1 MPFQNIFMKQT
12 LCSLLSLVLVIFLMS
27 SCYRGPEDLPKL
39 KKKFQSQINQ
49 FEKQKENT
57 DDKVEVAVEK
67 LTSFQQAIKD
77 AENADAEFKKVYNQ
91 WHKVNK
97 EVKDLNKEYERLKND
112 ADNLFN
118 AMENQ
123 TNSLGDATTR
133 NELNGA
139 IAKTRGSYNTTLKNT
154 EKAVSSLNSLHGEAL
169 EIIKALEVAVAVGEI
184 ANINTGLKNIES
196 RVDAIMGELNITI
209 SQSKE
214 LYETRIGAF

>member
-1 MPFQNIFMKQT
+1 MKSFFWIN
-12 LCSLLSLVLVIFLMS
+12 SLFVVILMS

-39 KKKFQSQINQ
+39 KKKFRSQINQ

-57 DDKVEVAVEK
+57 DDKVETAVEK

-97 EVKDLNKEYERLKND
+97 EVEDLNKEYQRLKDD

-118 AMENQ
+118 AMEKQ
-123 TNSLGDATTR
+123 TNSLTDATTKS
-133 NELNGA
+133 ELNNA
-139 IAKTRGSYNTTLKNT
+139 IGKTRGSYNNTLQNT
-154 EKAVSSLNSLHGEAL
+154 EKAVNSLNSLHGEAL

-196 RVDAIMGELNITI
+196 RVDAIMEELNITI
-209 SQSKE
+209 VESKD
-214 LYETRIGAF
+214 LYEKRIGAF

>member
-1 MPFQNIFMKQT
+1 MWLQSIFMKT
-12 LCSLLSLVLVIFLMS
+12 VFSLSSIVFIFFLS

-67 LTSFQQAIKD
+67 LTTFQQAIKD
-77 AENADAEFKKVYNQ
+77 AENTDAEFKKVYNQ
-91 WHKVNK
+91 WHRVNK
-97 EVKDLNKEYERLKND
+97 EVDDLNKEYERLKGD

-118 AMENQ
+118 AMEKQ
-123 TNSLGDATTR
+123 TESLSDATTR

-139 IAKTRGSYNTTLKNT
+139 IAKTRGSYNKTLVNT
-154 EKAVSSLNSLHGEAL
+154 EKAVNSLNSLHVEAL

-184 ANINTGLKNIES
+184 TNINDGLKNIES
-196 RVDAIMGELNITI
+196 RVDAIMDELNISI
-209 SQSKE
+209 AQSKE
-214 LYETRIGAF
+214 LYEKRIGAF

>member
-1 MPFQNIFMKQT
+1 MKT
-12 LCSLLSLVLVIFLMS
+12 FINLSILSIIVLVS

-39 KKKFQSQINQ
+39 KKKFRSQINQ

-67 LTSFQQAIKD
+67 LTTFQQAIKD
-77 AENADAEFKKVYNQ
+77 AENTDAQFKKVYNQ
-91 WHKVNK
+91 WHRVNK
-97 EVKDLNKEYERLKND
+97 EVDDLNKEYERLKGD

-118 AMENQ
+118 AMETQ
-123 TNSLGDATTR
+123 TNSLADAATR
-133 NELNGA
+133 NELGGA
-139 IAKTRGSYNTTLKNT
+139 IAKTRGSYNTTLQNT

-196 RVDAIMGELNITI
+196 RVDAIMDELNVTI
-209 SQSKE
+209 AQSKD
-214 LYETRIGAF
+214 LYEKRIGAF

>member
-1 MPFQNIFMKQT
+1 
-12 LCSLLSLVLVIFLMS
+12 MS
-27 SCYRGPEDLPKL
+27 GCYRGPEDLPKL

-67 LTSFQQAIKD
+67 LTTFQQAIKD
-77 AENADAEFKKVYNQ
+77 AENADAEFKKVYRQ

-97 EVKDLNKEYERLKND
+97 EVEDLNKEYERLKGD

-123 TNSLGDATTR
+123 TNSLSDATTR
-133 NELNGA
+133 NELGNA
-139 IAKTRGSYNTTLKNT
+139 IAKTRGSYNKTLSNT
-154 EKAVSSLNSLHGEAL
+154 EKAVNSLNSLHGEAL

-184 ANINTGLKNIES
+184 TNINDGLKNIES
-196 RVDAIMGELNITI
+196 RVDAIMDELNISI
-209 SQSKE
+209 AQSKE
-214 LYETRIGAF
+214 LYEKRIGAF